1 MSTNRLT
8 LIGRAFA
15 RVIKTITLLPLWLI
29 VLPVRRHPV
38 FRHHDW
44 TLRGMG
50 CGPFRRQSYVI
61 CAVCWLVIGCAV
73 YYAQTRP

>member
-8 LIGRAFA
+8 PIGRASVRA
-15 RVIKTITLLPLWLI
+15 IKTITLLPLWLI

-44 TLRGMG
+44 TLDGMG
-50 CGPFRRQSYVI
+50 RGPFRHQAYVI
-61 CAVCWLVIGCAV
+61 GAVCWLLIGCAV
-73 YYAQTRP
+73 YYAETRP